1 MEFEFRLLTA
11 DVSAP
16 AQPEPDEPVTEP
28 TEAPAPVEAPEE
40 TPEAPGNTGAQPPVK
55 TEQPGDIGDGDAET
69 GEVGSVP
76 SESGEQQPGD
86 VQQTPA
92 DKTDG
97 NVGSVRPEEGRPV
110 QSQRPEQSGQT
121 GDGRQDI
128 PSDGKD
134 IVGGMELPGNENPAE
149 DTFDQTQTISGS
161 TMTIELPQEAQ
172 QPTLDVV
179 LPFFGGVLAA
189 LLIGA
194 VGAALYRRRRKGA
207 KIHGVSVAR
216 SGVVTAASIHEL
228 GARDDQQD
236 AFGITGEDSPEQ
248 GVLAA
253 VADGMGGLVNSGQVS
268 SALIEGMMEAY
279 APDSGTAP
287 ARQLQML
294 FIQALGRVEK
304 LMQDNTVQSGSTLVA
319 CLVKDNCLSW
329 LNVGDSHIYL
339 WRGGGLVQLNQDHD
353 FRHDLTLLAMQGD
366 MELSE
371 ADGDPRRENL
381 TSYIGKGFPR
391 KVDWNPE
398 PVRLMSGDKVLLVSD
413 GVYRALSQEEMADCL
428 CADVQQSVQD
438 LRVSINKKNHPQQ
451 DNYTAIILEIG

>member
-1 MEFEFRLLTA
+1 MEFEFRFLTA
-11 DVSAP
+11 DISVP

-28 TEAPAPVEAPEE
+28 TEPPALEE
-40 TPEAPGNTGAQPPVK
+40 TPEAPGNTGAQPPV
-55 TEQPGDIGDGDAET
+55 ESERPGDIGEGDAET
-69 GEVGSVP
+69 GEVAPVP
-76 SESGEQQPGD
+76 SESGGQQPED
-86 VQQTPA
+86 AQQPPA
-92 DKTDG
+92 DKTGGDA
-97 NVGSVRPEEGRPV
+97 GSERPEESRPV

-121 GDGRQDI
+121 GDERQDV

-134 IVGGMELPGNENPAE
+134 IVGGIVEPSGNGKPAE

-161 TMTIELPQEAQ
+161 TMTIEPSQETQHPHLNLA
-172 QPTLDVV
+172 

-207 KIHGVSVAR
+207 KIHDVSMAR

-236 AFGITGEDSPEQ
+236 AFGITGEDSPEH

-304 LMQDNTVQSGSTLVA
+304 LMQDSTVQSGSTLVA
-319 CLVKDNCLSW
+319 CLVKDNGLSW

-353 FRHDLTLLAMQGD
+353 FRHDLTMLAMQGD

-371 ADGDPRRENL
+371 ADSDPRRENL

-391 KVDWNPE
+391 KVDWNQE
-398 PVRLMSGDKVLLVSD
+398 PVRLMAGDKVLLVSD

-428 CADVQQSVQD
+428 CAGAQQSVQE
-438 LRVSINKKNHPQQ
+438 LRAVINKKNHPQQ
-451 DNYTAIILEIG
+451 DNYTAIVLEIG

>member
-11 DVSAP
+11 DVSTP
-16 AQPEPDEPVTEP
+16 AQPESNEPVTEP
-28 TEAPAPVEAPEE
+28 TETPTPVETPEE
-40 TPEAPGNTGAQPPVK
+40 TPEAPGNTGAQPPAES
-55 TEQPGDIGDGDAET
+55 EQPGDIGEGDVET
-69 GEVGSVP
+69 GEAGSVP
-76 SESGEQQPGD
+76 PESGDQQPGD

-92 DKTDG
+92 DKTGSD
-97 NVGSVRPEEGRPV
+97 VGAEQPEESRPV

-134 IVGGMELPGNENPAE
+134 IVGGMELPGNKNPAE

-161 TMTIELPQEAQ
+161 TVTIEPPQEAQ
-172 QPTLDVV
+172 RPNLA

-207 KIHGVSVAR
+207 KPHNVSTAR

-294 FIQALGRVEK
+294 LIQALGRVEK
-304 LMQDNTVQSGSTLVA
+304 LMQDSTVQSGSTLVA
-319 CLVKDNCLSW
+319 CLIKDNGLSW

-339 WRGGGLVQLNQDHD
+339 WRGGLVQLNQDHD
-353 FRHDLTLLAMQGD
+353 FHHDLTLLAMQGD
-366 MELSE
+366 MDLSE
-371 ADGDPRRENL
+371 ADSDPRREGL

-398 PVRLMSGDKVLLVSD
+398 PVRLMAGDKVLLVSD
-413 GVYRALSQEEMADCL
+413 GIYRALSQEEIADCL
-428 CADVQQSVQD
+428 CADAQQSVQD
-438 LRVSINKKNHPQQ
+438 LRAVINKKNHSQQ
-451 DNYTAIILEIG
+451 DNYTAIVLEIG